1 MNTHVWCIR
10 NGAIVVGGGFLAFLA
25 GAAEPLQVEP
35 KNVSPV
41 SVAVARERASLMHE
55 IYTTTLDVMHHRYFR
70 SERTIVPA
78 RAMEDVFAEM
88 QRTSKTEA
96 RWIAVNLKAMSLNH
110 EPGTAFEKRAAQEI
124 AEGKTDVETVEDGF
138 YRRAGAIPLGV
149 GCIGCHE
156 GVFRLPS
163 KEPKFAALVISIPVF
178 KPSK

>member
-1 MNTHVWCIR
+1 MNTRGWRIWC
-10 NGAIVVGGGFLAFLA
+10 GAIVAGMGYLALLA
-25 GAAEPLQVEP
+25 GAEPLQVKP
-35 KNVSPV
+35 KEVLPV
-41 SVAVARERASLMHE
+41 SVAMARERASLMHE

-78 RAMEDVFAEM
+78 RAMEDVFTEM
-88 QRTSKTEA
+88 RRTTKTEV

-110 EPGTAFEKRAAQEI
+110 EPGTEFEKRAAREI
-124 AEGKTDVETVEDGF
+124 ADGKNDVEVVEEGY

-163 KEPKFAALVISIPVF
+163 KEPKFAALVISIPV
-178 KPSK
+178 SKLSK